1 MSPLTTDQIMQQK
14 DDQLTFADRV
24 MFIFKAKAVPLTPWQ
39 VYSVYQAWFG
49 PCLIGS
55 VRRQITKLTDMGYLS
70 QTVTRV
76 IGPYKAWNG
85 TWVIANLKK
94 L

>member
-1 MSPLTTDQIMQQK
+1 MNPLTTDQILDQIPE
-14 DDQLTFADRV
+14 QLTFADRV

-55 VRRQITKLTDMGYLS
+55 VRRQITNLTDMGYLS
-70 QTVTRV
+70 QTGTRV
-76 IGPYKAWNG
+76 PGPYKAGNW
-85 TWVIANLKK
+85 TWVVSGLRKI
-94 L
+94 

>member
-1 MSPLTTDQIMQQK
+1 MNPLTTDQILDQIP
-14 DDQLTFADRV
+14 DQLTFADRV

-55 VRRQITKLTDMGYLS
+55 VRRQITNLTDMGFIN
-70 QTVTRV
+70 QTGESV
-76 IGPYKAWNG
+76 IGPWKAGNG
-85 TWVIANLKK
+85 TWVIANLKQV
-94 L
+94 